1 MKQVILRGWLLVCLL
16 LQVTLVS
23 AAVSVTPDR
32 NPVGLGEEFEL
43 EFVATGG
50 NPGNPDFS
58 PLNQDFQ
65 VVGTSTSQNFSMVNG
80 SFSQQVVWKVRLFA
94 NRTGKLSIPSL
105 GFGTDRSPSIDIMVM
120 DQVPGGSASNLVG
133 KDDVMVELEPETAT
147 PYVQQQVVVVQR
159 LLHAIPL
166 QRNRASMTHPEIAGG
181 KGVMQQLGGVKQ
193 YVTERKGRRYNV
205 IERRYAVFPQASG
218 ELVLGKTIF
227 EGVLDQGGPRSFDPF
242 DFSGGGKLVRRL
254 SDPLTLQ
261 VQPQPSSVG
270 GSWLPARKLTLN
282 AYWDRPLD
290 QLKAGEPVTLTLA
303 IIAEGLLAE
312 QLPLLEVRV
321 PDGIKSYA
329 NQPEFR
335 NDANDS
341 TMIGIRQE
349 KWVLVPSGGGKFEL
363 PALEL
368 PWWNVAS
375 GSMEQAQLKAEQLV
389 VTGEPLAPP
398 AAAVPDPAA
407 GTPQAQGA
415 GQTPQPTGP
424 ALSVAADPVPLAGQG
439 AMSWLLWVGAVFVLV
454 VLAGLLRGLY
464 RRHRSGAGTQRGSG
478 YREAALVRLKKAC
491 QINDAVAA
499 QGALR
504 DWMREEPGLLPA
516 TMAHLRTRADP
527 ALRQALDQLNAA
539 LYAGEREPW
548 RGAGLWQAIQA
559 FRPQMPEHRPGS
571 GSAARGLA
579 TLYPE

>member
-1 MKQVILRGWLLVCLL
+1 MFQGCLLLCLL
-16 LQVTLVS
+16 LQATLVL

-43 EFVATGG
+43 EFVATGAS
-50 NPGNPDFS
+50 PGSPDFS
-58 PLNQDFQ
+58 PLSQDFQ

-80 SFSQQVVWKVRLFA
+80 SFSQQTVWKVRLFA
-94 NRTGKLSIPSL
+94 NRTGKLSIPAL
-105 GFGTDRSPSIDIMVM
+105 RFGTDRSPSIDIMVM
-120 DQVPGGSASNLVG
+120 DQVPGGSAGSLIG
-133 KDDVMVELEPETAT
+133 KDDVIVELVPETAT
-147 PYVQQQVVVVQR
+147 PYVQQQVVVTQR

-181 KGVMQQLGGVKQ
+181 KGAMQQLGGVKQ

-205 IERRYAVFPQASG
+205 IERRYAVFAQASG

-242 DFSGGGKLVRRL
+242 DFSGGGRLIRRL
-254 SDPLTLQ
+254 SEPLTLT
-261 VQPQPSSVG
+261 VQPQPATVT

-282 AYWDRPLD
+282 AYWDKPLD

-312 QLPLLEVRV
+312 QLPALELKV
-321 PDGIKSYA
+321 PNGIKSYA

-335 NDANDS
+335 NDVNDS

-349 KWVLVPSGGGKFEL
+349 KWVLVPTGGGAFDI

-368 PWWNVAS
+368 PWWNVAD
-375 GSMEQAQLKAEQLV
+375 GRMELAQLKAEHV
-389 VTGEPLAPP
+389 RVAGEPLTAPAVAPVSPP
-398 AAAVPDPAA
+398 AGSPEAQTAARVPAPSGLESDSDPGSLPDA
-407 GTPQAQGA
+407 GSMG
-415 GQTPQPTGP
+415 
-424 ALSVAADPVPLAGQG
+424 
-439 AMSWLLWVGAVFVLV
+439 WLLWVGLGTVLV
-454 VLAGLLRGLY
+454 ALVSLFWSLRQQ
-464 RRHRSGAGTQRGSG
+464 RQRSGVQRARTGQRVG
-478 YREAALVRLKKAC
+478 ALARLKKAC
-491 QINDAVAA
+491 QSNNAAAA
-499 QGALR
+499 QAALQ

-527 ALRQALDQLNAA
+527 ALRRALDQLNAA

-548 RGAGLWQAIQA
+548 RGIGLWQALQG
-559 FRPQMPEHRPGS
+559 FHPEAPGRSPDTAS
-571 GSAARGLA
+571 GAGGLA
-579 TLYPE
+579 SLYPE